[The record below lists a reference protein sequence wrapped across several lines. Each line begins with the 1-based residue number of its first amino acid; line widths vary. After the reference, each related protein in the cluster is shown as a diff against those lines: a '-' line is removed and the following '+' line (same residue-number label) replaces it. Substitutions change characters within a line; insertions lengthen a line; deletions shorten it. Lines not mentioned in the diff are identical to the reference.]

1 MNMRRKFAGM
11 VLGSGILVAAAA
23 GGATVLLGN
32 MVSMAAEETEST
44 MGERPEQDGSV
55 MAKITAVGDST
66 ITVVTAEGGHGG
78 HGMGRPEGESLAE
91 GETPPELPEGETL
104 AEGETPPEKP
114 EGEAPAEGET
124 PPERPEGETPAE
136 GETPPEKPEGESLA
150 EGETPPERPEG
161 EGEGQMGEMTFSEE
175 ETVVTISSSTEIT
188 KGMDQES
195 ASLSDLSADMVV
207 RIQLDGTTAIRID
220 IMEQ

>member
-44 MGERPEQDGSV
+44 MGERPEHDGSV

-78 HGMGRPEGESLAE
+78 HGGHGMGRPEGESLAE
-91 GETPPELPEGETL
+91 GETPPE
-104 AEGETPPEKP
+104 K
-114 EGEAPAEGET
+114 
-124 PPERPEGETPAE
+124 PEGETPAE
-136 GETPPEKPEGESLA
+136 G
-150 EGETPPERPEG
+150 
-161 EGEGQMGEMTFSEE
+161 
-175 ETVVTISSSTEIT
+175 
-188 KGMDQES
+188 
-195 ASLSDLSADMVV
+195 
-207 RIQLDGTTAIRID
+207 
-220 IMEQ
+220 